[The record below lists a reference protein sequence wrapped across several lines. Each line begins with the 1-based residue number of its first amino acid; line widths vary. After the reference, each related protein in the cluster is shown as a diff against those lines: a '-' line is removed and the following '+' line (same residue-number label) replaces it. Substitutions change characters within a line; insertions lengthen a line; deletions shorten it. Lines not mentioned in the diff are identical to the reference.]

1 MICALTSTVTGIV
14 IDGADLHRA
23 AARHLLHAQGR
34 PSIMI
39 PLLAT
44 KEVLAIVCVLCSPSP
59 LEIRMANMP
68 PHLRWFAALGHQR
81 ALRLVG
87 CILVGGPQG
96 NLLFTGVWIAQ
107 LYFDGTVFALTVY
120 RAPRGALADRRNRER

>member
-1 MICALTSTVTGIV
+1 MRAHTRFIPFFEKMQLKTRS
-14 IDGADLHRA
+14 DLHRA
-23 AARHLLHAQGR
+23 AARHLLHAQGH

-96 NLLFTGVWIAQ
+96 NLCVVRQF
-107 LYFDGTVFALTVY
+107 
-120 RAPRGALADRRNRER
+120 RS